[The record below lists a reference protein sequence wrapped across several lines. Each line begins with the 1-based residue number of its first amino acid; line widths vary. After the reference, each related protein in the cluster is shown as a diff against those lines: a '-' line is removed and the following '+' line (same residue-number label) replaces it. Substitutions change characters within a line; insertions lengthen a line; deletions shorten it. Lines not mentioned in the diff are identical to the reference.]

1 MSEQLFLS
9 HRSRV
14 RQAHPHPRPFW
25 GESLTVP
32 RPPAS
37 GESLIVPYCIL
48 VARTLRQSLG
58 EVEWLLTA
66 STDISRQVQGGPAPG
81 KSLNSPGESAL
92 LINE

>member
-1 MSEQLFLS
+1 MSNYSSPIGREFDRLTLTLALFG
-9 HRSRV
+9 
-14 RQAHPHPRPFW
+14 